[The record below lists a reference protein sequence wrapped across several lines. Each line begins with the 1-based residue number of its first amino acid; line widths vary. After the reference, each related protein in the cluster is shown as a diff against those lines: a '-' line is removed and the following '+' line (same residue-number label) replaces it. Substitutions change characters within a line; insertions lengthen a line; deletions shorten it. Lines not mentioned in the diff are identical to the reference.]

1 MIKLFIIG
9 GLLYA
14 AYRIYVP
21 KSIEGSKTDVLN
33 ELEDDEFTDYEEID

>member
-14 AYRIYVP
+14 AYRIYMP
-21 KSIEGSKTDVLN
+21 KSIEGSKNDVLSDY
-33 ELEDDEFTDYEEID
+33 EEEDFTDYEEID